1 MDIFKV
7 LDAIEKVELKI
18 SELYKYFNKL
28 FADEKG
34 AAALFFR
41 MSLDE
46 QSHADLIKY
55 QRRLARQNKNLSKD
69 IEMDISRVDKLISE
83 IDNII
88 GSHKPLSLGEAI
100 KLSIEIEN
108 DIMEYH
114 GRHAM
119 IKTVTEVA
127 ELLKN
132 LFGEDHKH
140 IELLKELAKYESSK

>member
-1 MDIFKV
+1 MNIFKV
-7 LDAIEKVELKI
+7 FDAIEKVELKI

-28 FADEKG
+28 FTDEKG

-114 GRHAM
+114 GRHAL
-119 IKTVTEVA
+119 IKTVPEVA